1 MKQALMRFGVV
12 VVGAGMV
19 LLTVSGGTRAY
30 AATITNVTGSVTEY
44 LDPEGD
50 YSRLTEAEALKMA
63 YQVLADANHNY
74 NKHRVKAMAEIGA
87 AAKAVGLELEGNG
100 PGHEDQDVSDARF
113 HLARRL
119 VEQVRSRLTAGAPA
133 AEREHIDAALKEI
146 AKGLEIRAVE
156 DQ

>member
-1 MKQALMRFGVV
+1 MKHLFMRSFRLT
-12 VVGAGMV
+12 VVGAAMIC
-19 LLTVSGGTRAY
+19 LMLSGAY
-30 AATITNVTGSVTEY
+30 AGTSTNAAATEY

-50 YSRLTEAEALKMA
+50 YSRLTEAEALQMA
-63 YQVLADANHNY
+63 YQVLQDANHNY
-74 NKHRVKAMAEIGA
+74 NKHRVRAMSEISA
-87 AAKAVGLELEGNG
+87 AAKAVGLDLEGNG
-100 PGHEDQDVSDARF
+100 PGHEDQSVSDARF

>member
-1 MKQALMRFGVV
+1 MKHLLMRFGAA
-12 VVGAGMV
+12 VVGAAMV
-19 LLTVSGGTRAY
+19 LLMVSGGTKGY
-30 AATITNVTGSVTEY
+30 AATITNVGGSATEY

-63 YQVLADANHNY
+63 YQVLQDANHNY
-74 NKHRVKAMAEIGA
+74 NKHRVKAMAEISA
-87 AAKAVGLELEGNG
+87 AAKAVGLDLQGSG

-119 VEQVRSRLTAGAPA
+119 VEQVRSRLAAGAPE
-133 AEREHIDAALKEI
+133 AERAHIDAALKEI